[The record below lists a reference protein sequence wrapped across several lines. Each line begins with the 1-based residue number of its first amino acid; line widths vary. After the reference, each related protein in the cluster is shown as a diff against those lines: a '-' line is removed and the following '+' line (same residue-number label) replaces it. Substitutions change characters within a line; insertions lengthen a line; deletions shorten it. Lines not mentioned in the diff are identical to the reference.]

1 MIELVKYMHT
11 THNFECVLPGKY
23 MSDPI
28 EARFG
33 WYRQANGVNFFM
45 SIKQLLLAEKNC
57 VLNLLQ
63 QKALVAAS
71 QLISVQ
77 SVGLDWSPPS
87 EPPECYWLHAFFME
101 REVDNLQEM
110 CESDAN
116 LRFLLV
122 DTLDAVLVVGENVQH
137 VKT

>member
-1 MIELVKYMHT
+1 M
-11 THNFECVLPGKY
+11 
-23 MSDPI
+23 
-28 EARFG
+28 
-33 WYRQANGVNFFM
+33 
-45 SIKQLLLAEKNC
+45 
-57 VLNLLQ
+57 NLLQ

-116 LRFLLV
+116 VTFFASGYIGRSIGRRRKCPACKDIALV
-122 DTLDAVLVVGENVQH
+122 DRGNEIFSKIMFLKTL
-137 VKT
+137 